1 MMSRQCVVA
10 GSVSKKSNCI
20 LLLNKKLFLECE
32 SRVINN
38 IEKCCSF
45 ISDLSSAGG
54 WERVRERKRELERE
68 RESKGETETE
78 RERMSPTKYRAS

>member
-1 MMSRQCVVA
+1 MSQ
-10 GSVSKKSNCI
+10 KD
-20 LLLNKKLFLECE
+20 LLWFGFQVFEETFFECG

-45 ISDLSSAGG
+45 ISDLSFAGG
-54 WERVRERKRELERE
+54 WERERARESRGETERE
-68 RESKGETETE
+68 RERE

>member
-54 WERVRERKRELERE
+54 WKRERE
-68 RESKGETETE
+68 RVSLGETE